1 MKWPTLLQAL
11 HVYFAA
17 GMRSLVS
24 ALNLHTSC
32 KCLGQSSL
40 FVDHDHETVSLE
52 LALLFHWEVA
62 YVFPV
67 IVASYCSFDLG
78 YFCQSHFEAWC
89 LVCSLVFFVSLS
101 F

>member
-1 MKWPTLLQAL
+1 MYILLQ
-11 HVYFAA
+11 

-24 ALNLHTSC
+24 ALYLHTSC
-32 KCLGQSSL
+32 KCFGQSSL
-40 FVDHDHETVSLE
+40 FVDCDHESVSLE

-89 LVCSLVFFVSLS
+89 LVCSMVFCVSLS